1 MLEKLYNYFEQIVGD
16 DVYCHDQTL
25 TVNLTSHYGNI
36 KLICDFATDVYIVI
50 GEVDEDQY
58 CNLFE
63 IDSEDID
70 REDFDA
76 WNTTDKYT
84 ELAKALERAEEIL
97 DAMESETGGCD
108 VFDLD
113 GETIFEDAIDI
124 LD

>member
-1 MLEKLYNYFEQIVGD
+1 MLEKLYNYFEPLVGD
-16 DVYCHDQTL
+16 DVYYNDQTL
-25 TVNLTSHYGNI
+25 TVYLTSHYGNI
-36 KLICDFATDVYIVI
+36 KLICDFAADVYIVI

-63 IDSEDID
+63 IDSDDID

-97 DAMESETGGCD
+97 DVMESETGGCD
-108 VFDLD
+108 IFDLD

>member
-1 MLEKLYNYFEQIVGD
+1 MLEKLYNYFEPIVGD
-16 DVYCHDQTL
+16 DVYYNDQTL
-25 TVNLTSHYGNI
+25 TVDLTSNYGNI
-36 KLICDFATDVYIVI
+36 KLICDFAAGIYTVI
-50 GEVDEDQY
+50 CEVDEDQY

-63 IDSEDID
+63 IDYDDID

-84 ELAKALERAEEIL
+84 ELPKALERAEEIL

-113 GETIFEDAIDI
+113 GETIFADAIDI